1 MTCRPDWE
9 AVLTPVLDTLT
20 RRADVDPERI
30 AAIGISHGAY
40 LLTRALCFEHR
51 LAAAVADPG
60 IIDLAVPW
68 LELLS
73 PALRRHLET
82 ENRTAFDR
90 EMHITEM
97 FSPALSATLRSPI
110 QKPQIK
116 TYGFSSVFRV
126 GGDGLEPPTSC
137 L

>member
-30 AAIGISHGAY
+30 AAIGIGHSAY

-60 IIDLAVPW
+60 IIDLAGPVGDAY
-68 LELLS
+68 
-73 PALRRHLET
+73 ALRPGL
-82 ENRTAFDR
+82 
-90 EMHITEM
+90 
-97 FSPALSATLRSPI
+97 PARSP
-110 QKPQIK
+110 
-116 TYGFSSVFRV
+116 
-126 GGDGLEPPTSC
+126 LA